1 MPKWVSLLMYVWM
14 YGFSDGLTDGL
25 VDIWLGELMDGW
37 MDECSG
43 ARCIR
48 IHGYTHVLMDE

>member
-37 MDECSG
+37 MNALVQGVYESMD
-43 ARCIR
+43 I
-48 IHGYTHVLMDE
+48 LMY